1 MKWPYKKTALRKL
14 QGKSLSE
21 ITLPAFIAPVYMDGI
36 NYPFSV
42 FALTKELNELWDYFE
57 SRLPGGVQTWKQ
69 VGLIGIGILVLAIIL
84 LLLRRRHK
92 ARHLDAPVNAEPLKG
107 VISSNNPTTQS
118 EFKVQPPAEV
128 KPANPEE
135 RQ

>member
-1 MKWPYKKTALRKL
+1 MKRPYKKTALRKL
-14 QGKSLSE
+14 QGNSLSK
-21 ITLPAFIAPVYMDGI
+21 IILPVFIVPVHFDRI
-36 NYPFSV
+36 NSPFSV
-42 FALTKELNELWDYFE
+42 FSLTKELNELWDYFE

-69 VGLIGIGILVLAIIL
+69 IGLVGLGILGLIVIL
-84 LLLRRRHK
+84 LWLRHRHK
-92 ARHLDAPVNAEPLKG
+92 AHHLDAPVNAEPLKG

-135 RQ
+135 QQ